1 MAVISYTSLRQN
13 LRGIMDAIV
22 SDRITYEVV
31 RKGQEPVVMLS
42 KQDFDAMNETL
53 YLLSSQE
60 NARRLHESVQQEED
74 GELTSMD
81 DM

>member
-60 NARRLHESVQQEED
+60 NAQRLHESIQQAEKGKLIPLD
-74 GELTSMD
+74 EL
-81 DM
+81 